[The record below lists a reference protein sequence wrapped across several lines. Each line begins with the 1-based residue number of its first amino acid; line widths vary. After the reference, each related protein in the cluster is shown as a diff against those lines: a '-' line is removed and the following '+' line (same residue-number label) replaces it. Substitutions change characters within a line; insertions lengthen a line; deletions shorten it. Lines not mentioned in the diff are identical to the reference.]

1 MPSPALAPL
10 WLPLLPHAA
19 DFRRLG
25 EMMTNDDGVAEGQT
39 IELGAEE
46 WRLMRAA
53 CLLVACEM
61 KAMVSGGAENDTEGA
76 D

>member
-10 WLPLLPHAA
+10 WHTLIPHSA

-25 EMMTNDDGVAEGQT
+25 EMTSGDGFAVGQT
-39 IELGAEE
+39 IDLGAEE

-61 KAMVSGGAENDTEGA
+61 KAMSGGDGENNTEGA